1 MLQDKTKIDV
11 DLRKNKDVI
20 ANLENEIKLLE
31 KDNEN
36 LHRKMNLTYN
46 SLLFSHINN

>member
-1 MLQDKTKIDV
+1 MLDDKIKIED
-11 DLRKNKDVI
+11 DLKKNHDFI
-20 ANLENEIKLLE
+20 ENLEREIKLLE

-46 SLLFSHINN
+46 SLLFSHGL